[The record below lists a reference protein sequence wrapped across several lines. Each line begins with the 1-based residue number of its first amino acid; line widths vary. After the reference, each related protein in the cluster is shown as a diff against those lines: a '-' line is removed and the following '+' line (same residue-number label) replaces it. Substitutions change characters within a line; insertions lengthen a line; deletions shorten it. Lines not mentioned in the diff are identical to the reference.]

1 MMETGPGRERR
12 RRVENEEEDEARP
25 GGRRRDTIVIR
36 LPEFDANLRDLLF
49 EMIPGRGLLRIL
61 SDLPE
66 EVVTHTRNA
75 RRERLLAMRS
85 FIDAL
90 IEDSERAPRN
100 RQRAQEI
107 EVE

>member
-1 MMETGPGRERR
+1 METGPRGERR
-12 RRVENEEEDEARP
+12 RRVESEDEDEEARA
-25 GGRRRDTIVIR
+25 GARRRDTIVIR

-85 FIDAL
+85 FLDAL
-90 IEDSERAPRN
+90 IEDAERSPRT
-100 RQRAQEI
+100 RHRAQEI

>member
-1 MMETGPGRERR
+1 MDTGPRGERR
-12 RRVENEEEDEARP
+12 RRVEIEEEEAGTDAR
-25 GGRRRDTIVIR
+25 RRRDTIVIR

-49 EMIPGRGLLRIL
+49 EMIPGRGLLRVL

-75 RRERLLAMRS
+75 RRERLLALRS
-85 FIDAL
+85 FLDAL
-90 IEDSERAPRN
+90 IEDSEQPPRG
-100 RQRAQEI
+100 RHRAQEI